1 MLNNIKLKYIY
12 FTLMIIQVI
21 LTCLF
26 IIGYT
31 NKINKENFDSK
42 VEKGVVLVDF
52 FANWCMPCKML
63 SPVLE
68 EASELFGDK
77 VSIYKVDVDK
87 DNELAA
93 RFNVM
98 SIPNLILFKDGK
110 AVNQHVGF
118 ASKQDIVDF
127 IKTALKSD

>member
-1 MLNNIKLKYIY
+1 MEI
-12 FTLMIIQVI
+12 
-21 LTCLF
+21 
-26 IIGYT
+26 
-31 NKINKENFDSK
+31 INKENFDSK

-93 RFNVM
+93 RK
-98 SIPNLILFKDGK
+98 ILLLATGENKAEAIYQTIKGK
-110 AVNQHVGF
+110 IDESCPSTILQRHNDVTIVVDKLA
-118 ASKQDIVDF
+118 ASK
-127 IKTALKSD
+127 L

>member
-1 MLNNIKLKYIY
+1 MEI
-12 FTLMIIQVI
+12 
-21 LTCLF
+21 
-26 IIGYT
+26 
-31 NKINKENFDSK
+31 INKENFDSK

-118 ASKQDIVDF
+118 VSKQDIVDF

>member
-1 MLNNIKLKYIY
+1 MEI
-12 FTLMIIQVI
+12 
-21 LTCLF
+21 
-26 IIGYT
+26 
-31 NKINKENFDSK
+31 INKENFDSK

-118 ASKQDIVDF
+118 DSKQDIVDF

>member
-1 MLNNIKLKYIY
+1 MINLIKEINSKLKA
-12 FTLMIIQVI
+12 II
-21 LTCLF
+21 
-26 IIGYT
+26 
-31 NKINKENFDSK
+31 
-42 VEKGVVLVDF
+42 
-52 FANWCMPCKML
+52 
-63 SPVLE
+63 
-68 EASELFGDK
+68 SELETKKSECEKVLDEVKSKIDK
-77 VSIYKVDVDK
+77 KIDEAKGYKVDVDK

>member
-1 MLNNIKLKYIY
+1 MEI
-12 FTLMIIQVI
+12 
-21 LTCLF
+21 
-26 IIGYT
+26 
-31 NKINKENFDSK
+31 INKENFDSK

-118 ASKQDIVDF
+118 ASQQDIVDF
-127 IKTALKSD
+127 IKTALKRA

>member
-1 MLNNIKLKYIY
+1 MR
-12 FTLMIIQVI
+12 VI
-21 LTCLF
+21 
-26 IIGYT
+26 
-31 NKINKENFDSK
+31 NENEFNELVSD
-42 VEKGVVLVDF
+42 GLVLVDF